1 VYNSKVLNEG
11 AVVVKIPAGVI
22 KKLMSKISA
31 DIPDALDEKHKEMIK
46 AIQGRKVPDT
56 NDVENAMS
64 KPAME
69 VAPAVPAVE
78 PAVPVDGIRPEI
90 ANMSKA
96 DRKAWLENYKATPN
110 SDNPFKKPGGGIGP
124 SPDEVLAAQRKGL
137 PAAELPEDESDA
149 IDSIMKLMKEAKK
162 KK

>member
-1 VYNSKVLNEG
+1 MYNSKVLNEG

-31 DIPDALDEKHKEMIK
+31 EIPDALDNKHKEMIK

-69 VAPAVPAVE
+69 VE

-124 SPDEVLAAQRKGL
+124 SPDEILAAQRKGL